1 MKFVVND
8 MKFFEP
14 RASAS
19 IGLSLRRTLVRFV
32 RYAAMGTTKTRRT
45 RSVTKLLC
53 SFVPSCLRGSKT
65 LAVSC
70 LLLIFTSCSA
80 QTFTHRSAQAW
91 KKEVPKILQRIQPPV
106 FRSATITINSA
117 ENFRQHV
124 QSAIDSLSAAGGGTV
139 RIEAG
144 SYTSNGPLHLKS
156 GINLHIAKGAFI
168 RFSTNPAHYL
178 PLVKTRWE
186 GTVCYNYSPLV
197 YAIGQSNIAL
207 TGEGTLD
214 GQADQFWHAW
224 KKQPD
229 GNDQEKDKKILR
241 DAGRDGVPEDR
252 RRFGEGHKL
261 RPSLVQ
267 FYECSNIL
275 IEELTLRQSPFWT
288 VHPVFCK
295 NLTVRKLTIRK
306 GTTNDD
312 GIDPDSCEDVLIED
326 CDIDTDDDPIAIK
339 AGRDNDAWTRP
350 GTKNIVIRNIRGRSR
365 VGNGFCI
372 GSEMSGGVQNV
383 FVENYRISK
392 ADNGIN
398 IKSNLDRGGTV
409 QNIYLRNITVDSAV
423 RTGILMQK
431 DYHSYRGGKAPSTY
445 QNIFLDSITINH
457 VERKGM
463 RIVGVPERSISR
475 LWMDGVLIKKQGE
488 EDEVKLVKDFFL
500 NGRGYMTVK

>member
-1 MKFVVND
+1 MDK
-8 MKFFEP
+8 P
-14 RASAS
+14 
-19 IGLSLRRTLVRFV
+19 
-32 RYAAMGTTKTRRT
+32 
-45 RSVTKLLC
+45 
-53 SFVPSCLRGSKT
+53 
-65 LAVSC
+65 
-70 LLLIFTSCSA
+70 TS
-80 QTFTHRSAQAW
+80 
-91 KKEVPKILQRIQPPV
+91 
-106 FRSATITINSA
+106 
-117 ENFRQHV
+117 
-124 QSAIDSLSAAGGGTV
+124 
-139 RIEAG
+139 
-144 SYTSNGPLHLKS
+144 S
-156 GINLHIAKGAFI
+156 GMPG
-168 RFSTNPAHYL
+168 
-178 PLVKTRWE
+178 
-186 GTVCYNYSPLV
+186 
-197 YAIGQSNIAL
+197 
-207 TGEGTLD
+207 
-214 GQADQFWHAW
+214 
-224 KKQPD
+224 
-229 GNDQEKDKKILR
+229 KILR
-241 DAGRDGVPEDR
+241 DAGRDGAPEDR

>member
-1 MKFVVND
+1 

-207 TGEGTLD
+207 TSEGTLD

-224 KKQPD
+224 KNSP
-229 GNDQEKDKKILR
+229 
-241 DAGRDGVPEDR
+241 GR
-252 RRFGEGHKL
+252 
-261 RPSLVQ
+261 
-267 FYECSNIL
+267 
-275 IEELTLRQSPFWT
+275 
-288 VHPVFCK
+288 
-295 NLTVRKLTIRK
+295 
-306 GTTNDD
+306 
-312 GIDPDSCEDVLIED
+312 
-326 CDIDTDDDPIAIK
+326 
-339 AGRDNDAWTRP
+339 
-350 GTKNIVIRNIRGRSR
+350 RS
-365 VGNGFCI
+365 
-372 GSEMSGGVQNV
+372 
-383 FVENYRISK
+383 
-392 ADNGIN
+392 
-398 IKSNLDRGGTV
+398 
-409 QNIYLRNITVDSAV
+409 
-423 RTGILMQK
+423 
-431 DYHSYRGGKAPSTY
+431 
-445 QNIFLDSITINH
+445 
-457 VERKGM
+457 
-463 RIVGVPERSISR
+463 
-475 LWMDGVLIKKQGE
+475 
-488 EDEVKLVKDFFL
+488 
-500 NGRGYMTVK
+500 